1 MILLLKCVPTLAIR
15 GPLVSHLFRPLMNQD
30 WLRISIKL
38 YVLLTSSNWSSILMH
53 HPDEQPLLTLV
64 NCQCVIWTTQFIIQY
79 ITTSSRCY
87 WSSFHTSDD
96 PGPLLIDE
104 RNQQSASRD
113 KGRSW
118 AILFW
123 YWYSTWK
130 LAPFYLLWEAICGGG
145 STWAAC
151 QMFGH
156 CVSLLN
162 QRLG

>member
-1 MILLLKCVPTLAIR
+1 MHNTTNSHHHRRSRFIPATHNLHDLCIQIVILLLKHVPTLAIR

-38 YVLLTSSNWSSILMH
+38 YVLLTSGNRSSIIMH

-64 NCQCVIWTTQFIIQY
+64 NCQCVIWTTQLIIQY
-79 ITTSSRCY
+79 ITTSPRCY

-96 PGPLLIDE
+96 PRPLLIDE
-104 RNQQSASRD
+104 RNQRSVSRD

-123 YWYSTWK
+123 Y
-130 LAPFYLLWEAICGGG
+130 
-145 STWAAC
+145 
-151 QMFGH
+151 
-156 CVSLLN
+156 
-162 QRLG
+162 